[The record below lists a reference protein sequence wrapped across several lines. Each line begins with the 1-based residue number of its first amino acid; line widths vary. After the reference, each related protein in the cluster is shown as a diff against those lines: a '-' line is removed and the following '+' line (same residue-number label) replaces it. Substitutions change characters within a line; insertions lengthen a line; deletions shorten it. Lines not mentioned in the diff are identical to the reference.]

1 MRVVNWCI
9 QQTLAEVKLINEKR
23 RILPRFGADVYRA
36 TASTAPA
43 FVTAGF
49 GPPPATSNALVRRR
63 STNVNFDP
71 QTESVV

>member
-9 QQTLAEVKLINEKR
+9 QKTQAEVKLINEIR
-23 RILPRFGADVYRA
+23 RILPRFDAGVYRA
-36 TASTAPA
+36 TAGTAPV

-49 GPPPATSNALVRRR
+49 EPLPAPSNALVRRR

-71 QTESVV
+71 HSERAV